1 MKKIIFFFDA
11 SNKIGRGHLIRCC
24 VIAKTLIKKKY
35 QNILIGNIDRKIL
48 GTKKNLF
55 KKIIFHKSND
65 LKKKINKLIEIY
77 KKYGCDYAVIDNQYL
92 PDEIKKKIILN
103 KIKWL
108 EFLPNIK
115 KKTFA
120 NMSVCTI
127 PYFKKQKNAE
137 DTRTYFGKE
146 YAFLRDQ
153 FFKKKNK
160 KTHHKIFVNTG
171 GGEDKGCNLKILKK
185 IYPILNNFKV
195 ILLLSKNQ
203 QNYKIFNWIKKN
215 DTLKKIQVILNK
227 ENIVDLIDQSK
238 FAICTGGTISHE
250 IDARCKKMIIVSIVK
265 NQVLQSEKWENFG
278 HTYVGPV
285 DKINNKKF
293 FLAFRNLQ
301 EIKNERFMKR
311 KKKFKEIIDEI
322 L

>member
-11 SNKIGRGHLIRCC
+11 NSKIGRGHLIRCC
-24 VIAKTLIKKKY
+24 VIAENLIKKKY
-35 QNILIGNIDRKIL
+35 QNILIGNIDREIL

-77 KKYGCDYAVIDNQYL
+77 KKYECDYAVIDNQYL

-120 NMSVCTI
+120 NITVCTI
-127 PYFKKQKNAE
+127 PYFKKQKNAKN
-137 DTRTYFGKE
+137 TRTYFGKE

-160 KTHHKIFVNTG
+160 KTYDKIFINSG

-195 ILLLSKNQ
+195 ILLLTKNQ
-203 QNYKIFNWIKKN
+203 QNHKIFNWIKKN
-215 DTLKKIQVILNK
+215 DKLKKIQVILNK
-227 ENIVDLIDQSK
+227 EY
-238 FAICTGGTISHE
+238 C
-250 IDARCKKMIIVSIVK
+250 
-265 NQVLQSEKWENFG
+265 
-278 HTYVGPV
+278 
-285 DKINNKKF
+285 
-293 FLAFRNLQ
+293 
-301 EIKNERFMKR
+301 
-311 KKKFKEIIDEI
+311 
-322 L
+322 